1 MSSALNEHIERVRV
15 TLSDDS
21 NDRAIIEQVI
31 VSTVTLL
38 NGSMLVDRENLKVPV
53 KGYGRNLL
61 HNDPLFGFV
70 IVAMVWP
77 PNEGTPIHDH
87 GTWGVVGI
95 AEGTLSITNY
105 CRDNDSSSLGHASIT
120 ELDTFSAGVGD
131 TTHVLPPSEDIH
143 KVWNPTTEQSI
154 SIHTYGKKIDR
165 CNIFDVKSRK
175 VEQIELSYINL

>member
-1 MSSALNEHIERVRV
+1 MDSIFRKYIERIQHI
-15 TLSDDS
+15 LSEDF
-21 NDRAIIEQVI
+21 NERKIIEQVS
-31 VSTVTLL
+31 VSTASFL
-38 NGSMLVDRENLKVPV
+38 NRPISLDQKNLKVPA

-61 HNDPLFGFV
+61 YHDTVFEFV
-70 IVAMVWP
+70 VAAMVWP
-77 PNEGTPIHDH
+77 PKVGTPIHDH